1 MVEGEGGGMG
11 TEDPRTVPREE
22 LLRLVPWLDELDPAR
37 WHLVGYDTFSDEF
50 YPLYESHA
58 IEAMAQEAAIRRLM
72 VLEVQQPTESSGGQD
87 DAGIQDRI
95 FILGPGGVFYRAVL

>member
-1 MVEGEGGGMG
+1 MGG
-11 TEDPRTVPREE
+11 EDPRIVLREE
-22 LLRLVPWLDELDPAR
+22 LLRLLPWLDELDPAR

-58 IEAMAQEAAIRRLM
+58 LEAMAQEAAIRRLM
-72 VLEVQQPTESSGGQD
+72 VLEVQQPSESSGGQAD
-87 DAGIQDRI
+87 EGIQDRV